1 LDLQHLKGDTGGG
14 DSVSADNFDF
24 LAHQLIKGTSVH
36 ILVQLLGQGVLGD
49 AVETQLPLLGGGG
62 LAAFSAL
69 GNGVGG
75 EATLAILND
84 HLVTEDGPLGRAA
97 HSLVRHEL
105 LLELGKQRS
114 DVADAE
120 DILGFLLEARLL
132 DTAKLREIARRD
144 IALAA
149 SGGLELPGNVQ
160 EIAGNDAFTGSGKIG
175 HLVAGLGA
183 TETTQTATV
192 DGRAQNDDFI
202 TVAENADHVAH
213 GRVDF
218 NEVVGGLLDD
228 SQDFVLSVLQD
239 VGSGAD
245 GNIHTVNLN
254 LLLGRE
260 DLNLLTVQQDGD
272 DFLVV
277 LFAGENG
284 ELVTVGA
291 ILGENLVTAREGG
304 IVEEAIEGS
313 DGLGADQADT
323 RGSQDGAGHSHTL
336 RQEDFSDRVDL
347 DTVVES
353 VGVGFVELEVE
364 STAQRPV
371 DGLDGDLVGRIVDI
385 HLVVGHVRS
394 PEVTQEVGS
403 LNGDVLDESG
413 HLGVLE

>member
-1 LDLQHLKGDTGGG
+1 MI
-14 DSVSADNFDF
+14 SYY
-24 LAHQLIKGTSVH
+24 
-36 ILVQLLGQGVLGD
+36 
-49 AVETQLPLLGGGG
+49 LPLLGGGG

-272 DFLVV
+272 D
-277 LFAGENG
+277 
-284 ELVTVGA
+284 
-291 ILGENLVTAREGG
+291 
-304 IVEEAIEGS
+304 
-313 DGLGADQADT
+313 
-323 RGSQDGAGHSHTL
+323 
-336 RQEDFSDRVDL
+336 
-347 DTVVES
+347 
-353 VGVGFVELEVE
+353 LEV
-364 STAQRPV
+364 
-371 DGLDGDLVGRIVDI
+371 
-385 HLVVGHVRS
+385 
-394 PEVTQEVGS
+394 
-403 LNGDVLDESG
+403 NK
-413 HLGVLE
+413 